1 MKHTRILFLALALS
15 LAILAGCQAASQPTQ
30 AAGNTIIMGP
40 NNFEQT
46 SITIKQGQ
54 TITFMDDKAT
64 GSEHILVIGKQGIAQ
79 SEAGAPDFNGKT
91 GITFQP
97 GQSWTSPPWTMPGT
111 YHVTCLIHPT
121 TMNLI
126 VTVTAS

>member
-1 MKHTRILFLALALS
+1 MITCRLAPLS
-15 LAILAGCQAASQPTQ
+15 LAIFLVLLVGCQVQSQSAG
-30 AAGNTIIMGP
+30 AAGNSITLGP

-54 TITFMDDKAT
+54 AITFVDDKAT
-64 GSEHILVIGKQGIAQ
+64 GSEHILVIGNQGIFQ
-79 SEAGAPDFNGKT
+79 QEQGAPDFHGST

-97 GQSWTSPPWTMPGT
+97 GQSWTSPPWTTPGT
-111 YHVTCLIHPT
+111 YHVTCTIHPT

-126 VTVTAS
+126 VTVTAT